1 MKSKNVTIIDN
12 KDIGQRIREE
22 REKLALTRA
31 DLAELIELSDYYVGQ
46 LERGERQ
53 MSLPVLIKITSC
65 LHVSMDYLVLG
76 KSNNNEYTI
85 HDSTTSVYT
94 NERERND
101 ELYDLLDKCS
111 QHELSLIK
119 KLVQTILPYI

>member
-1 MKSKNVTIIDN
+1 
-12 KDIGQRIREE
+12 
-22 REKLALTRA
+22 
-31 DLAELIELSDYYVGQ
+31 
-46 LERGERQ
+46 

-111 QHELSLIK
+111 QHELSLII